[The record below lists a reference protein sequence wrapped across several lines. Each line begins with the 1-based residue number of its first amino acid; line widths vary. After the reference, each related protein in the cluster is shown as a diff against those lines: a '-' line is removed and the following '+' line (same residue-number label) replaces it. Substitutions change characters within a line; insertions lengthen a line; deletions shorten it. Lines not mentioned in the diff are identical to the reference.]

1 MLWGVIPTGDFVN
14 PARHS
19 SINRPALTGRPSAN
33 AFVRGH
39 HAGSQSSRLSPSA
52 KAAWVA
58 LVQRDSIY
66 IPGDPD
72 VGAPK
77 VARFGFERRSFKE
90 DVHIFALG
98 LKASRNYMA
107 LLSAK
112 LNQVRLDDEPHN
124 LSGLAFA
131 AAIINVC
138 D

>member
-1 MLWGVIPTGDFVN
+1 MRSFEVIMPE
-14 PARHS
+14 AS
-19 SINRPALTGRPSAN
+19 RPG
-33 AFVRGH
+33 
-39 HAGSQSSRLSPSA
+39 SRLQP
-52 KAAWVA
+52 KRHGVA